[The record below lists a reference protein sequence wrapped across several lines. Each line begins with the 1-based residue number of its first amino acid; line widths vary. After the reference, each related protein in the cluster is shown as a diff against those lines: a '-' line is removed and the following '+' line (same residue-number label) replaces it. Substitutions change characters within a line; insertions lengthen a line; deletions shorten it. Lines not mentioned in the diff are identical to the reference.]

1 MGTTT
6 ALIYLR
12 ISANRTSEHASIG
25 QQRADCVE
33 LAHELG
39 YARMIEFADE
49 AVSAYQ
55 DRARPAYQE
64 LLRQLE
70 ESATT
75 TVIVWHL
82 DRLYR
87 KPRELEQLL
96 DLLDA
101 NPIRVESVQGGSFDL
116 NRHEG
121 RLFARQLVAFAHYES
136 AHKGARVARA
146 QQQRAKRGLLHGGR
160 HYGYRRDGS
169 LDTHEGRVIRRIVDD
184 YLIGLTPVV
193 IARDLTRAGVR
204 TPIGGDRWGATTIR
218 SILGSD
224 RLHRRRLTA
233 EREPQTPGRWDAIIT
248 ADEAALVEAQLLLPG
263 IAASRSSRSLL
274 GGIVCCPRCTGRL
287 VSGVNRLGRREYS
300 CRTATVRCGGPTLDA
315 KFLDAKVEAE
325 VFNLLNRERIGHLP
339 CAHQILRSVREA
351 RRRLVLLAEDFG
363 AGELDHAEY
372 LERRVP
378 QTTVLCE
385 GFRALSAHRRAR
397 VLSLAGPDLQ
407 ERWGASLSFRR
418 AVVCA
423 FYPDCVYGGTCPPH
437 ETARGISPLDGYAA
451 T

>member
-1 MGTTT
+1 M
-6 ALIYLR
+6 
-12 ISANRTSEHASIG
+12 
-25 QQRADCVE
+25 
-33 LAHELG
+33 
-39 YARMIEFADE
+39 
-49 AVSAYQ
+49 
-55 DRARPAYQE
+55 
-64 LLRQLE
+64 
-70 ESATT
+70 
-75 TVIVWHL
+75 IVWHL

-96 DLLDA
+96 DLIDA

-121 RLFARQLVAFAHYES
+121 RLFARQLVAFANYES
-136 AHKGARVARA
+136 AHKGARVART

-169 LDTHEGRVIRRIVDD
+169 LDTHEGRVLRRIVDD

-218 SILGSD
+218 SILDSD

-233 EREPQTPGRWDAIIT
+233 EREPQTTGRWDAIIT

-263 IAASRSSRSLL
+263 GAASRSSRSLL
-274 GGIVCCPRCTGRL
+274 GGIICCPRCTGRL

-300 CRTATVRCGGPTLDA
+300 CRTAIVRCGGPTLDA

-325 VFNLLNRERIGHLP
+325 VFNLLNRARIGHLP
-339 CAHQILRSVREA
+339 CAHQMLRSVREA
-351 RRRLVLLAEDFG
+351 HRRLVLLAKDFG
-363 AGELDHAEY
+363 AGKLDHAEY

-378 QTTVLCE
+378 PTTVLCE
-385 GFRALSAHRRAR
+385 GFRALSAHRKAR

-407 ERWGASLSFRR
+407 ERWEASLSFRR
-418 AVVCA
+418 AIVCA
-423 FYPDCVYGGTCPPH
+423 FYPDCVYGGTCPHH
-437 ETARGISPLDGYAA
+437 ETARGISPLDGCAA